1 MHQALRHAFTGVDNQ
16 TADLGRILLAFF
28 SVALVALQVVSMFRG
43 GAFSATEF
51 ATASGGLLVA
61 GCGALRIKADTEP
74 K

>member
-1 MHQALRHAFTGVDNQ
+1 MRNALRHALTGIDNQ

-28 SVALVALQVVSMFRG
+28 AASLVAMQ
-43 GAFSATEF
+43 GAALWHGQPFSCTEF